1 MQPVMAV
8 LAGGDVSV
16 AGRDVSIA
24 GGEGNVWPVITA
36 QYGQLARNHQSRR
49 TSEYIIIHSVFT
61 GKTGMETDRTDRQ
74 TDEVKPIAFRFA
86 SDTNE

>member
-36 QYGQLARNHQSRR
+36 QYGQLARNHQMDEQVN
-49 TSEYIIIHSVFT
+49 TSFFILY
-61 GKTGMETDRTDRQ
+61 
-74 TDEVKPIAFRFA
+74 
-86 SDTNE
+86 

>member
-1 MQPVMAV
+1 MMAV

-36 QYGQLARNHQSRR
+36 QYGQLARNHQMDEQVN
-49 TSEYIIIHSVFT
+49 TSFFILY
-61 GKTGMETDRTDRQ
+61 
-74 TDEVKPIAFRFA
+74 
-86 SDTNE
+86 